1 MPGSRLID
9 LCSLLGNSIHFFSEL
24 TMRITAGI
32 AMVLLH
38 VFLLGLASG
47 NQREQSGEL
56 SPDIQVLRVLE
67 AGDDSMSKGVAA
79 AARLRAATDLGL
91 MDFLKAMKGATPI
104 GKNWLLGIANARYRL
119 EKAGDQSGLI
129 AFLADESNDPE
140 ARYTVF
146 SWVTEGKSDLRK
158 QMLEGMLTD
167 PSPELRFAS
176 VQQVLEQSPD
186 ADRLKTLLS
195 SARHPSQ
202 VVEIINRLDK
212 AGVVVDQQKHFGFLS
227 EWKLIGPFD
236 HVGSKNFNK
245 SFPVEDDWKR
255 GVLASAYE
263 GKAGEV
269 KWIEHATTNKEGM
282 VDLASLYNKEKG
294 CIVYGITEFESP
306 IAGPAE
312 IRLGCINGNRVWVN
326 GDLVMSNEVYHS
338 SMQIDQYIEPIVLV
352 KGTNR
357 VLIKI
362 CQNEQTEGWAQDY
375 QFQIRI
381 TDSTG
386 LAIGAR

>member
-1 MPGSRLID
+1 
-9 LCSLLGNSIHFFSEL
+9 
-24 TMRITAGI
+24 MRITVRKTAVL
-32 AMVLLH
+32 AVVLLH
-38 VFLLGLASG
+38 ACLQGIAVG
-47 NQREQSGEL
+47 NQPERSGEL
-56 SPDIQVLRVLE
+56 SPDIQVLRELE
-67 AGDDSMSKGVAA
+67 AGDDSMAKGVAA
-79 AARLRAATDLGL
+79 AARLRTATDLEL

-104 GKNWLLGIANARYRL
+104 GKNWLLGIANVRYRQ
-119 EKAGDQSGLI
+119 EKANDQGELS

-146 SWVTEGKSDLRK
+146 SWLTEGKSDLRK
-158 QMLEGMLTD
+158 QMLEGMLAD

-186 ADRLKTLLS
+186 ADRLKTLLI
-195 SARHPSQ
+195 SARHPNQ

-212 AGVVVDQQKHFGFLS
+212 AGVVIDQRKHFGFLS
-227 EWKLIGPFD
+227 DWKLIGPFD

-245 SFPVEDDWKR
+245 AFPLEGDWQKET
-255 GVLASAYE
+255 LAPAYD

-269 KWIEHATTNKEGM
+269 KWMEHSTTNKEGM

-294 CIVYGITEFESP
+294 CIVYGVTEFESP

-326 GDLVMSNEVYHS
+326 GELVMSNEVYHS

-357 VLIKI
+357 ILIKI

-386 LAIGAR
+386 LAINNTVTTAQ

>member
-1 MPGSRLID
+1 
-9 LCSLLGNSIHFFSEL
+9 
-24 TMRITAGI
+24 MRMTAGL
-32 AMVLLH
+32 AVVLLP
-38 VFLLGLASG
+38 VFLLGIAFG
-47 NQREQSGEL
+47 DQRERSGVL
-56 SPDIQVLRVLE
+56 SADIQVLRVLE

-79 AARLRAATDLGL
+79 AARLRAATELEL

-119 EKAGDQSGLI
+119 EKSGDQSGLI
-129 AFLADESNDPE
+129 SFLADESNDPE

-186 ADRLKTLLS
+186 ADRLKTLIS
-195 SARHPSQ
+195 SARHPNQ
-202 VVEIINRLDK
+202 IVEIINRLDK

-245 SFPVEDDWKR
+245 SFPVEDDWKK

-263 GKAGEV
+263 GKAGVV
-269 KWIEHATTNKEGM
+269 KWMEHTTTNKEGM

-326 GDLVMSNEVYHS
+326 GELVMSNEVYHS

-357 VLIKI
+357 ILIKI

-386 LAIGAR
+386 LAIGAQ

>member
-1 MPGSRLID
+1 
-9 LCSLLGNSIHFFSEL
+9 
-24 TMRITAGI
+24 MRITVRKTAVL
-32 AMVLLH
+32 AVVLLH
-38 VFLLGLASG
+38 ACLQGIAVG
-47 NQREQSGEL
+47 NQRERSGEL
-56 SPDIQVLRVLE
+56 SPDIQVLRELE
-67 AGDDSMSKGVAA
+67 AGDDSMAKGVAA
-79 AARLRAATDLGL
+79 AARLRTATDLEL

-104 GKNWLLGIANARYRL
+104 GKNWLLGIANVRYRQ
-119 EKAGDQSGLI
+119 EKANDQGELS
-129 AFLADESNDPE
+129 AFLANESNDPE

-146 SWVTEGKSDLRK
+146 SWLTEGKSDLRK
-158 QMLEGMLTD
+158 QMLEGMLAD

-186 ADRLKTLLS
+186 ADRLRTLLS
-195 SARHPSQ
+195 SARHPNQ

-212 AGVVVDQQKHFGFLS
+212 AGVVVDQRKHFGFLS
-227 EWKLIGPFD
+227 KWKLIGPFD
-236 HVGSKNFNK
+236 HVGSKNFDK
-245 SFPVEDDWKR
+245 AFPIEDDWKR
-255 GVLASAYE
+255 GELASAYE

-294 CIVYGITEFESP
+294 CIVYGIAEFESP
-306 IAGPAE
+306 IAGAAE

-326 GDLVMSNEVYHS
+326 GELIMSNEVYHS
-338 SMQIDQYIEPIVLV
+338 SMQIDQYIEAIVLV

-386 LAIGAR
+386 LAIGEW